1 MSTVMSMYVYKVGGS
16 PLTPYRA
23 QVKGYVLCRDGWPM
37 KFSTPAAAYGALIVE
52 LRTMIDEQDRMADET
67 LEEQW

>member
-1 MSTVMSMYVYKVGGS
+1 MSTVMSMNVYKVPGGA
-16 PLTPYRA
+16 TPYRL
-23 QVKGYVLCRDGWPM
+23 QINGSILLRDGWPM

-52 LRTMIDEQDRMADET
+52 LRTMIDEQDRIADET